1 MDDNTDLESGK
12 ISFFPSVIP
21 PLEAGDYLIK
31 VQHGIQFGSNQSTDS
46 ESCQQISVQAPRFRL
61 DASDVH
67 CVSPANNSAGKYD
80 SQLPHIVFNK
90 RTLPWEHKLLYEP
103 GIPWLALLILDEADL
118 IAPPIGAQRTSQL
131 SWSCQLR
138 EAVDLSPDTTS
149 SQQLQKPRI
158 SHLDYGQTEQDPVE
172 VIQIRK
178 DRLQAILPTKNERRL
193 LAHAR
198 QVCMEHRESLSL
210 DHPGWFSVVV
220 ANRFPCNPYAPT
232 LQYAHVVSLEGLPE
246 DLVTM
251 ASDTVVQLI
260 SLYSWSFTCLPDH
273 GESFASF
280 MNNLAPP
287 GSDKKQADLLLRL
300 QSMEPAD
307 NEDKD
312 LTTEVKAILNRGYV
326 LLPYHDD
333 KGQDSFCWYRGP
345 LIPFKES
352 PFRSLPEARSFGVA
366 DDAMIIHQSSG
377 MFDLAYSVAW
387 QSGRLMA
394 LSNRA
399 FAISLMDWRKK
410 VNYLYW
416 LHRNLADH
424 GVIENGQDPDES
436 VLAQIHQKL
445 VSKSFIDY
453 VLKDFMNLLSNPQ
466 VTPQHA
472 PVPSEPNN
480 ATSSVSKGKEV
491 NKLLYQLA
499 ADDAVEISETLARLT
514 LLYDLPFERIVPD
527 PRMLPAESIRFFYLD
542 QAWVDCMI
550 DGALSIGSHGS
561 KDRFHTE
568 NTRTIF
574 RDVVGKLVLQ
584 YRQSQTG
591 VQKPANGS
599 TPANGSICGFLL
611 RSEVL
616 RQFPG
621 LQIKAYLK
629 LIDNSNAP
637 DANYLL
643 QPLRFDR
650 LSPTVLICIYP
661 VEPVW
666 IEFDEPHENVCFG
679 LVGNDLHLRNTGSDM
694 SHDPND
700 HKSTIAVDQNFFRK
714 VAEAEPSPGRILKI
728 ELLAKSIETS
738 LQMQSGSLTSA
749 DLALQLIKTTQKFV
763 FQSSGIK
770 A

>member
-198 QVCMEHRESLSL
+198 QVCMEHRESFSL
-210 DHPGWFSVVV
+210 DHSGWFSVLV
-220 ANRFPCNPYAPT
+220 ANRFPCNPNAPT

-246 DLVTM
+246 DLESM

-260 SLYSWSFTCLPDH
+260 SLYSWSFTCLPNH

-312 LTTEVKAILNRGYV
+312 LTTEVKAILDRGYV

-366 DDAMIIHQSSG
+366 DDAMFIHQSSG
-377 MFDLAYSVAW
+377 MFDFAYSVAW

-410 VNYLYW
+410 VNHLHW

-453 VLKDFMNLLSNPQ
+453 VLKDFVNLLSNPQ
-466 VTPQHA
+466 ATPQHA

-480 ATSSVSKGKEV
+480 ATPSDSNGKEV

-550 DGALSIGSHGS
+550 DGALSIGTHGS

-574 RDVVGKLVLQ
+574 RDVVDKLVLQ
-584 YRQSQTG
+584 YRQSR
-591 VQKPANGS
+591 AGS
-599 TPANGSICGFLL
+599 HDSQTPASGSICGFLL

-621 LQIKAYLK
+621 LQIKAYK
-629 LIDNSNAP
+629 AVIGNPMAP
-637 DANYLL
+637 DANTLL

-650 LSPTVLICIYP
+650 LSPTVLICLYP
-661 VEPVW
+661 TEPVW

-679 LVGNDLHLRNTGSDM
+679 LVGNDLHLRNKGDDSFVPQKTIRVNSDL
-694 SHDPND
+694 
-700 HKSTIAVDQNFFRK
+700 FRDSED
-714 VAEAEPSPGRILKI
+714 AAGFGRILKI
-728 ELLAKSIETS
+728 DKLLESIENG
-738 LQMQSGSLTSA
+738 LQGPTDPPLTSA